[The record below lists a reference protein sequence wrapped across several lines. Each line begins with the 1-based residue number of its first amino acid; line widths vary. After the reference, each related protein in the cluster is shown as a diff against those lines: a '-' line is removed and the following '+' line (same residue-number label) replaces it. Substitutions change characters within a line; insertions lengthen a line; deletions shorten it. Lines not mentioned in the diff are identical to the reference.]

1 MNDLNDLGRRSF
13 LKIAAAL
20 GGASTLGALH
30 TFGDAQD
37 TPQHA
42 DTSTTMLQNI
52 PLSSEAKLTI
62 ERRGH
67 IVLLGIN
74 RPYIQNRVD
83 PETFETLA
91 EAYYQFDHDPS
102 LRAAILFGHGEN
114 FSLGIDVDGFKSL
127 VSTGK
132 PWIASTGTI
141 DPLGKRGPFL
151 TKPLIV
157 VTHGDTWNMGHELHL
172 LADIRIAAADTRF
185 GQDENTHGRFPAG
198 GSTIRFPREVG
209 WGNAMRYILTGDH
222 WSAEEAHRLGE
233 VQKVAADAQEALEAG
248 IRIANAIA
256 DCGPLGITASLASA
270 HLAIDHG
277 EEEALSKL
285 DAQFAALF
293 QTQDFVE
300 GQKAQAEGRKPIF
313 QGK

>member
-1 MNDLNDLGRRSF
+1 MTRPDDLGRRSF
-13 LKIAAAL
+13 LKMAAAF
-20 GGASTLGALH
+20 GGATTLGVLPNLL
-30 TFGDAQD
+30 GAQNA
-37 TPQHA
+37 PQ
-42 DTSTTMLQNI
+42 Q
-52 PLSSEAKLTI
+52 KLTI
-62 ERRGH
+62 DRRGQ
-67 IVLLGIN
+67 IVLFGLN
-74 RPYIQNRVD
+74 RPYIQNRID

-91 EAYYQFDHDPS
+91 EAYYQYDNDPS

-114 FSLGIDVDGFKSL
+114 FSRGIDVDGFKSL

-151 TKPLIV
+151 TKPLIA

-222 WSAEEAHRLGE
+222 WSAEEAYRMGE
-233 VQKVAADAQEALEAG
+233 VQKVAANAREALEAG
-248 IRIANAIA
+248 IRIANTIA

-285 DAQFAALF
+285 DTQFAALF
-293 QTQDFVE
+293 HTQDFVE
-300 GQKAQAEGRKPIF
+300 GQQAQTEGRKPVY